1 MTDTPDNVWD
11 QALQM
16 GRRRPVCKQRTMNR
30 RRRGRSHVMY
40 CRLPMAM
47 APRLAPRLLTA
58 LFTACLA
65 FGAGAQEDI
74 RLPDLGSSAD
84 ALISPQDAQDYGA
97 AMLREM
103 RSMDMVVEDPLLD
116 DYINDLGYRL
126 VAGSDRPKDHFA
138 FVIVKDPE
146 INAFAAACGYIAVN
160 SGLVGLR
167 RVESVL
173 AV

>member
-74 RLPDLGSSAD
+74 RLPDLGSS
-84 ALISPQDAQDYGA
+84 
-97 AMLREM
+97 
-103 RSMDMVVEDPLLD
+103 RSEEHTSELQSHVNLVCRLL
-116 DYINDLGYRL
+116 L
-126 VAGSDRPKDHFA
+126 
-138 FVIVKDPE
+138 E
-146 INAFAAACGYIAVN
+146 
-160 SGLVGLR
+160 
-167 RVESVL
+167 
-173 AV
+173 